1 MFIIHANHLS
11 VTKLSLTCYSPLHRK
26 MIVDYHMWAMRANA
40 ADWLGGMSACCTTG
54 LDDRMD
60 YDIVTTLITD
70 KKG

>member
-1 MFIIHANHLS
+1 
-11 VTKLSLTCYSPLHRK
+11 

-70 KKG
+70 KKGWIISILL